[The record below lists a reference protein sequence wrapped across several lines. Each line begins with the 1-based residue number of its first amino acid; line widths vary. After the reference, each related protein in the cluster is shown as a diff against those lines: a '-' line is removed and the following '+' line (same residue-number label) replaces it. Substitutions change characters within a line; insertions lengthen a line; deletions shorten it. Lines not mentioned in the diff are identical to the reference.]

1 MTAFVQT
8 DVAFMHTESGEVA
21 RLGRGDVAP
30 DLPDAE
36 LERLTAAGVLADRA
50 PDPVEA
56 HPVEQPEG
64 EQVETSTVS
73 AKTKPGR
80 SS

>member
-8 DVAFMHTESGEVA
+8 DVAFVRTESGEVA

-30 DLPDAE
+30 DLAPGE
-36 LERLTAAGVLADRA
+36 LERLTSAGVLADRA
-50 PDPVEA
+50 PAPVDA
-56 HPVEQPEG
+56 DPVEQPET
-64 EQVETSTVS
+64 EQVDPLVGS